1 MDLSAETFL
10 SVCFISSM
18 EDLGMTK
25 IALMIHYVLTN
36 ETIYILN
43 FIDKLCFC
51 INNYDWR

>member
-25 IALMIHYVLTN
+25 IALMIHYVLT
-36 ETIYILN
+36 
-43 FIDKLCFC
+43 KW
-51 INNYDWR
+51 NYLYSKFYR